1 MSVLIW
7 ITLIVG
13 GLIIGISHLVSRNPK
28 YVDVEWPVHMTVVG
42 ILLLCIAIMLCFI
55 SIPRGGG

>member
-1 MSVLIW
+1 
-7 ITLIVG
+7 
-13 GLIIGISHLVSRNPK
+13 LVSRNPK